1 MNNCV
6 NTTEVHH
13 VHSFHAHSGLVDFHV
28 TCLDFCLRQ
37 TWPSWPYSLCLS
49 PSDLTQLTL
58 QSIIMSVSIRPDP
71 ADPTVYNYVCLHQ
84 TWPCWPYSLSPSD
97 LTQLTLQSIIMSVP
111 IRPDPADP
119 SLQLCPSPSDLTLL
133 TPQSMSVSI
142 RPDPADPTVY
152 NYVCPHQTWP
162 SWP

>member
-1 MNNCV
+1 MNNCI
-6 NTTEVHH
+6 NTNEVQH

-28 TCLDFCLRQ
+28 TCLDDCLRQTWPSWHYSLCLSPSDLTQLTLQSMSVSIRPDPAGPTVYNYVSIRPDPADPTVYVCLHQ

-84 TWPCWPYSLSPSD
+84 TWPSWPYSL
-97 LTQLTLQSIIMSVP
+97 
-111 IRPDPADP
+111 
-119 SLQLCPSPSDLTLL
+119 
-133 TPQSMSVSI
+133 
-142 RPDPADPTVY
+142 
-152 NYVCPHQTWP
+152 
-162 SWP
+162 